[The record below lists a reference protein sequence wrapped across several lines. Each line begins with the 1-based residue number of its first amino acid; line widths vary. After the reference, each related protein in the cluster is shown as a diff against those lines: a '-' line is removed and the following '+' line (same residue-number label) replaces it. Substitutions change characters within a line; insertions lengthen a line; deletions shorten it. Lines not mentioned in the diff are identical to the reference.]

1 MRNMGV
7 PPFISSKNPIPQTYQ
22 ARRPRAYFVLRGC
35 SRSQMANGFARR
47 EWPLVVQRPVTSDDD
62 RLGGRGS
69 HMIPASC
76 CVQYAIVEYWRC
88 DAFGQQSEFNPTL
101 PMTAQRSDGTMERPK
116 PWPMEEDRCHS
127 TEA

>member
-35 SRSQMANGFARR
+35 SRSQMPNGLARR

-62 RLGGRGS
+62 RLGGCGS
-69 HMIPASC
+69 HMTCLLLCPVRDRRILAVRRPRAEKRFVPA
-76 CVQYAIVEYWRC
+76 
-88 DAFGQQSEFNPTL
+88 L
-101 PMTAQRSDGTMERPK
+101 PMTARRSDGTMEGPK
-116 PWPMEEDRCHS
+116 PWPMEEEKCHS